1 MSGPLAVHLATGAT
15 TVCRCWRIDRADGVR
30 LGFTDHDRDLIFE
43 DVVFRADTGMTARS
57 LSQSTGLSVDNTEA
71 LGILS
76 DAAVT
81 EADIAAGRYDGAE
94 VRSWLVNWARPGE
107 RELRFRG
114 TLGEIVRGG
123 GAFHAELR
131 GLAEALNQP
140 VGRAY
145 QPVCDAVLGD
155 AACRF
160 DLTAPGFRLEADVAK
175 VEGAVVSVP
184 DMDRVRG
191 FFRHGRLEVLGGA
204 AAGLSEMVR
213 EDGAR
218 GGLRH
223 LTLWQALRADLKPGD
238 RVRLTAG
245 CDGQAATC
253 RGKFGNFLNFR
264 GFPHVPGEDWL
275 AAVPRSGEV
284 NDGGRRDG

>member
-1 MSGPLAVHLATGAT
+1 MTGALAAHLATGCT

-30 LGFTDHDRDLIFE
+30 LGFTDHDRDLTFE
-43 DVVFRADTGMTARS
+43 GVVFRADTGMTARS

-71 LGILS
+71 LGLLS

-81 EADIAAGRYDGAE
+81 EDDIAAGRYDGAQ
-94 VRSWLVNWARPGE
+94 VRSWLVNWARPGA

-145 QPVCDAVLGD
+145 QPGCDAVLGD
-155 AACRF
+155 ASCRF
-160 DLTAPGFRLEADVAK
+160 DLTAPGFRVEADVAK
-175 VEGAVVSVP
+175 VEGAVVSVQNMGRP
-184 DMDRVRG
+184 PG
-191 FFRHGRLEVLGGA
+191 WFRHGRLEVLSGA
-204 AAGLSEMVR
+204 AIGLSEMVR

-223 LTLWQALRADLKPGD
+223 LDLWQALRADLAPGD

-245 CDGQAATC
+245 CDRQAVTC
-253 RGKFGNFLNFR
+253 RGKFGNFLNFQ
-264 GFPHVPGEDWL
+264 GFPHIPGEDWL
-275 AAVPRSGEV
+275 AAVPRLGAV

>member
-1 MSGPLAVHLATGAT
+1 MTGALAAHLATGCT
-15 TVCRCWRIDRADGVR
+15 TVCRCWRIDRADGVW
-30 LGFTDHDRDLIFE
+30 LGFTDHDRDLTFE
-43 DVVFRADTGMTARS
+43 GVVFRADTGMTARS

-94 VRSWLVNWARPGE
+94 VRSWLVNWARPGV

-140 VGRAY
+140 VGREY

-155 AACRF
+155 GACKV
-160 DLTAPGFRLEADVAK
+160 DLTAPGFRVEADVAK
-175 VEGAVVSVP
+175 VEGAVVSVENMGRP
-184 DMDRVRG
+184 PG
-191 FFRHGRLEVLGGA
+191 WFRHGRLEVLSGA

-223 LTLWQALRADLKPGD
+223 LGLWQALRADLAPGD

-245 CDGQAATC
+245 CDRKEATC
-253 RGKFGNFLNFR
+253 RGKFDNFLNFR
-264 GFPHVPGEDWL
+264 GFPHIPGEDWL
-275 AAVPRSGEV
+275 AAVPRSGEA